1 MWSRNSEFPSLSPL
15 PSQTTLK
22 TSLACL
28 LFVLALAKK
37 ISLFFP
43 VNLLV
48 PLDSSTIES
57 NFLEAAALE
66 EALRPK
72 APAATTLS

>member
-48 PLDSSTIES
+48 PLASSTIES